1 MLNRGVGHMQ
11 TTRKETI
18 LQKVEIEQPTYEDH
32 FYARYV
38 REKLLEEDE
47 LSYEEEA
54 FMKGYEEEDLSSEY
68 TSFDRP
74 EGII

>member
-1 MLNRGVGHMQ
+1 MK
-11 TTRKETI
+11 TTRIETTI
-18 LQKVEIEQPTYEDH
+18 HKVETEQPTYEDH
-32 FYARYV
+32 FYTKYV

>member
-1 MLNRGVGHMQ
+1 MKTARNE
-11 TTRKETI
+11 TTI
-18 LQKVEIEQPTYEDH
+18 HKVEMEQPTYEDH
-32 FYARYV
+32 FYAKYV

-54 FMKGYEEEDLSSEY
+54 FMKGYEEDDLSSDF
-68 TSFDRP
+68 TSFERP

>member
-1 MLNRGVGHMQ
+1 MK
-11 TTRKETI
+11 TDRKEPI
-18 LQKVEIEQPTYEDH
+18 VHKVEMEQPTYEDH
-32 FYARYV
+32 FYAKYV

-47 LSYEEEA
+47 LSYEEEG
-54 FMKGYEEEDLSSEY
+54 FMKGYEEDLSSDY

>member
-1 MLNRGVGHMQ
+1 MK
-11 TTRKETI
+11 TTRNESI
-18 LQKVEIEQPTYEDH
+18 INKVEMEQPTYEDH
-32 FYARYV
+32 FYAKYV

-54 FMKGYEEEDLSSEY
+54 FMKGYEEEDLNGDY

-74 EGII
+74 EGVI

>member
-1 MLNRGVGHMQ
+1 MQ

-54 FMKGYEEEDLSSEY
+54 FMKGYEESEEKV
-68 TSFDRP
+68 DEVDMEEEIEEP
-74 EGII
+74 